1 MRCNALATFALT
13 ILLGSL
19 PVVPLELLA
28 ARRRVARLMAVPA
41 LLTQKR
47 RTEHNPIGS
56 WLGLHPVAC
65 EVRLTLAGIVTHLAI
80 GLGGTTLLH
89 GLVVAVGVHFAYL
102 FSKNLIVSVMGNLHL
117 LKLMKIISIFLE
129 PQEKL
134 KY

>member
-1 MRCNALATFALT
+1 M
-13 ILLGSL
+13 
-19 PVVPLELLA
+19 
-28 ARRRVARLMAVPA
+28 
-41 LLTQKR
+41 
-47 RTEHNPIGS
+47 
-56 WLGLHPVAC
+56 AC